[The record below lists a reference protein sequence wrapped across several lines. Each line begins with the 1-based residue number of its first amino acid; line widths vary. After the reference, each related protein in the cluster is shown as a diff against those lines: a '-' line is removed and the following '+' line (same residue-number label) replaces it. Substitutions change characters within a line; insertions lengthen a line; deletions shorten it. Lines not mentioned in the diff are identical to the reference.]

1 MVLDLDGDDNGDDVG
16 IGRGGSGGS
25 GGGVWQTQNE
35 EMTSQHS
42 IP

>member
-1 MVLDLDGDDNGDDVG
+1 MVLDLDGDDNGDYVG
-16 IGRGGSGGS
+16 IGR